1 MSRGYQ
7 VALVALVGLCATAV
21 QADVLIKNVTLYDGT
36 GGPAKTGAYVLV
48 KGDKIAQVSTL
59 AIPAGR
65 AQIIDGTGQYLMP
78 GIMESHMHLPG
89 GQTGNVTN
97 PNERKLIIDK
107 PKGLKYLHAYLYVG
121 VTAIYDSGN
130 NNDYIFAM
138 RADEQAGKI
147 QSPRI
152 FAGGGVITVPNG
164 YAAGPA
170 ALKVENWE
178 QAKREL
184 DHRFTYKP
192 DMIKLTLDRQGLMF
206 QPTLPALS
214 QEMFEKVVKYIS
226 ANGTRTTV
234 HIAAELDAEATINAG
249 ITALAHPVWRS
260 IANDNFIKLA
270 AEKKIPIATTLAY
283 FGNIARVADDPS
295 FFDEPLFKA
304 VVEEEELDLGKTV
317 DRKRYIDTGM
327 SPFMKM
333 LAPHAMK
340 NIKRLHEAGAVLA
353 LGTDRTL
360 APMVHQELE
369 LLAQSGIS
377 AFDCIQIATLNGAK
391 YIGREKDFGSIEPGK
406 WADLLLLDA
415 DPAADVKNFRA
426 IAAVFKSGKKIDRA
440 SLDLPVNRK
449 ARR

>member
-1 MSRGYQ
+1 MVRVYQ
-7 VALVALVGLCATAV
+7 AAGAALALLWATAA
-21 QADVLIKNVTLYDGT
+21 QADLLIKNVTLYDGT
-36 GGPAKTGAYVLV
+36 GAPAKAGAFVLV
-48 KGDKIAQVSTL
+48 KGDKIAQVSSS
-59 AIPAGR
+59 AIAAKG
-65 AQIIDGTGQYLMP
+65 AKVIDGTGKYLMP
-78 GIMESHMHLPG
+78 GIMESHIHLPG
-89 GQTGNVTN
+89 GQTGNVNN
-97 PNERKLIIDK
+97 PTERKLIIDK
-107 PKGLKYLHAYLYVG
+107 PTGLKYLHGYLYVG
-121 VTAIYDSGN
+121 VTAVYDSGN

-138 RADEQAGKI
+138 RADEQAGRI

-170 ALKVENWE
+170 ALKVQNWE
-178 QAKREL
+178 QAKAEL

-192 DMIKLTLDRQGLMF
+192 DMIKMTLDRQGVMF
-206 QPTLPALS
+206 QPTVPALS
-214 QEMFEKVVKYIS
+214 QEMFAKVVKYIS
-226 ANGTRTTV
+226 DNGYRTTV
-234 HIAAELDAEATINAG
+234 HITAEQDAETTINAG

-295 FFDEPLFKA
+295 FFDEPLFKE
-304 VVEEEELDLGKTV
+304 VVDADELDRGKTV

-340 NIKRLHEAGAVLA
+340 NVKRLHDAGAVLT

-360 APMVHQELE
+360 PPMVHQELE

-377 AFDCIQIATLNGAK
+377 AFDCIKIATLNGAI
-391 YIGREKDFGSIEPGK
+391 YVGHEKDFGSVEVGK
-406 WADLLLLDA
+406 WADLLLLNA
-415 DPAADVKNFRA
+415 DPAADVKNFRT
-426 IAAVFKSGKKIDRA
+426 IAAVIKGGKQIDR
-440 SLDLPVNRK
+440 SKLDLPVNRK
-449 ARR
+449 KG